1 MGFVNGLIPGL
12 TFGIPILLAVLAG
25 LPIIYWL
32 LRVTPPAP
40 KRVVFPPLRL
50 LFGLISPEE
59 TPSKTPL
66 WLLLMRLAAAAIA
79 IIALAEPI
87 YDSTPSEQTDGP
99 LILVVDND
107 WAAAQHWQ
115 ARVGA
120 MQNILTGAQT
130 TEQPVT
136 IISTAESN
144 PLSPQWMD
152 AGQAIDMADEIV
164 PEPWLPDRA
173 RALAALEDLE
183 EVDGT
188 PQIFWLSN
196 GIDDASARAFA
207 DALSGIGELTIYSDD
222 IETAPLALRPPG
234 NGANG
239 FGVTIIRAATGAAVE
254 GQVAAVDGRGL
265 TLETAPF
272 RFAAG
277 DTEAEATIA
286 LPLELRNDT
295 ARIIVQGAES
305 AGTAQLIDARYLRRP
320 VGLVAGAA
328 GSAEQP
334 LISDVYYIERAL
346 QTYSELRRGTLAQ
359 VIESGIAVLVLAD
372 IGQLNGDE
380 REAVTEF
387 VESGGL
393 LLRFAGPRVAA
404 LTGEDELMPV
414 RMRGGERLMG
424 SALAWEEPQTL
435 APFPEGT
442 PFQGLPVS
450 EEITVSRQ
458 VLAEPSI
465 ELAEHTWARLE
476 DGTPLV
482 TASNLGQGQIVFF
495 HVPASPGWSSL
506 PLSGLYVEML
516 RRTVNLSGGIRG
528 QSAQNADTVPPYQTL
543 DGFGRLVRPFPEA
556 LAIDTGEMAT
566 MAPSAEHPP
575 GLYGNQDGFL
585 AYNAINDETV
595 LSPLNVGAA
604 QFSYATGRVLSVLK
618 WPLLQIVLIILLIDT
633 FISLYLRGYIA
644 LPRRRV
650 AGGATAAALIL
661 AGGLGFGEARA
672 AEGVADLLPDP
683 NEAMNM
689 ASALDTKL
697 AYVITG
703 DPEADEMSRAGL
715 FGLSIWVYA
724 RTAYEPVQ
732 PVGVNIES
740 DDLSF
745 YPLIYWPMS
754 AAQPELSPDALAKVD
769 DFMRNGGT
777 ILFDTRDQPL
787 SGLAPGVASPGEAT
801 LRRMLEQL
809 DIPPLQPVPPDH
821 VLTKSFYLL
830 TEFPGRWIGGQ
841 VWVEALPER
850 RPEEEGVVARGGD
863 GVSPIIIGGNDWA
876 SAWAMDEE
884 FQPIAA
890 VVPGGEEQREMA
902 IRFGV
907 NVVMY
912 ALTGNYK
919 TDQVHVQTLLD
930 RLGEEN
936 EE

>member
-12 TFGIPILLAVLAG
+12 TFGVPIILIALVG

-66 WLLLMRLAAAAIA
+66 WLLLLRLAAAALA
-79 IIALAEPI
+79 ILALAEPI
-87 YDSTPSEQTDGP
+87 YDSTPAEQTDGP

-107 WAAAQHWQ
+107 WAAAQNWQ
-115 ARVGA
+115 ERLNA
-120 MQNILTGAQT
+120 MQNILRGAQT
-130 TEQPVT
+130 AEQPVT
-136 IISTAESN
+136 IISTAETS
-144 PLSPQWMD
+144 PMSPQWMD
-152 AGQAIDMADEIV
+152 ADRAIDTADEIV
-164 PEPWLPDRA
+164 PEPWLPDRSH
-173 RALAALEDLE
+173 ALAALEDLQ
-183 EVDGT
+183 DAGGA
-188 PQIFWLSN
+188 PQIFWLSD
-196 GIDDASARAFA
+196 GIDDPAARDFA
-207 DALSGIGELTIYSDD
+207 DALAGLGELTVYSDD
-222 IETAPLALRPPG
+222 VESAPMAIRPPT

-239 FGVTIIRAATGAAVE
+239 FGVTVIRATTGAAVE

-272 RFAAG
+272 QFAAG
-277 DTEAEATIA
+277 DTEAETTIA
-286 LPLELRNDT
+286 LPLELRNDS
-295 ARIIVQGAES
+295 ARIVVQGAES
-305 AGTAQLIDARYLRRP
+305 AGTVQLIDSRYLRRP
-320 VGLVAGAA
+320 VGLVAVAA
-328 GSAEQP
+328 GSVEQP
-334 LISDVYYIERAL
+334 LISDVYYIQRAL
-346 QTYSELRRGTLAQ
+346 EAYAEVRRGTLDQLIDA
-359 VIESGIAVLVLAD
+359 GIAVLVLAD
-372 IGQLNGDE
+372 IGQLTQDQ
-380 REAVTEF
+380 RQRITEF
-387 VESGGL
+387 VEGGGL

-404 LTGEDELMPV
+404 MTGDDSLLPV

-424 SALAWEEPQTL
+424 SALAWEEPQHL

-442 PFQGLPVS
+442 PFQGLTIPDD
-450 EEITVSRQ
+450 ITVSRQ

-482 TASNLGQGQIVFF
+482 TASTLGQGQIVFF

-543 DGFGRLVRPFPEA
+543 DAFGRLVRPFAEA
-556 LAIDTGEMAT
+556 LAIDTGVMAT
-566 MAPSAEHPP
+566 TAPSAQHPP
-575 GLYGNQDGFL
+575 GLYGTQDGFI
-585 AYNAINDETV
+585 AYNAIGEDTV
-595 LSPLNVGAA
+595 LTPLSLNQA
-604 QFSYATGRVLSVLK
+604 QFSYETGRVLRALK
-618 WPLLQIVLIILLIDT
+618 WPLLQIVLAILLLDT
-633 FISLYLRGYIA
+633 FISLYLRGYIS
-644 LPRRRV
+644 LPKIGR
-650 AGGATAAALIL
+650 AGGAAASALL
-661 AGGLGFGEARA
+661 LLGSLQISDARA
-672 AEGVADLLPDP
+672 ADALPDP
-683 NEAMNM
+683 QEAMNM
-689 ASALDTKL
+689 SSALDTKL

-703 DPEADEMSRAGL
+703 DPEVDEMSRAGM
-715 FGLSIWVYA
+715 FGLSLHVNA
-724 RTAYEPVQ
+724 RTAYEPVW
-732 PVGVNIES
+732 PVGVNVET

-745 YPLIYWPMS
+745 YPLLYWPMT
-754 AAQPELSPDALAKVD
+754 AAQPDLSPQAQEKVD
-769 DFMRNGGT
+769 EFMRNGGT

-787 SGLAPGVASPGEAT
+787 SGLAPGVPSPGEAT
-801 LRRMLEQL
+801 LRRILDKL

-830 TEFPGRWIGGQ
+830 DEFPGRWVGGQ

-850 RPEEEGVVARGGD
+850 RPEDEGAVARGGD
-863 GVSPIIIGGNDWA
+863 GVSPVIIGGNDWA
-876 SAWAMDEE
+876 AAWALDEE
-884 FQPIAA
+884 ATPIAA

-902 IRFGV
+902 FRFGV

-930 RLGEEN
+930 RLGEERN
-936 EE
+936 R